1 VFVLAT
7 GSLQFIPLAHRAC
20 ADSGITTIIVPTKAT
35 ILRSH
40 TAEFGIVQLS

>member
-1 VFVLAT
+1 MFVLAT
-7 GSLQFIPLAHRAC
+7 GSLQFIPVAHRAC
-20 ADSGITTIIVPTKAT
+20 ADSGTATIIAPTKAT